1 MSAMLFLVS
10 CDRKG
15 QMVSLAEE
23 NIRQS
28 VDYPKELKIIAVS
41 EPDSAFGIHY
51 FTQKEVKG
59 MMLMMQKVSESIM
72 KRTNNMTEFN
82 PEDHYVMELAE
93 RQMRAMAGRVSGLDG
108 KSRWTTRQGTRTDC
122 PTRQN
127 AGCSS
132 IKTGK
137 TSLILL
143 KYLFPK

>member
-23 NIRQS
+23 DIRQS

-93 RQMRAMAGRVSGLDG
+93 RQMRAMSEIRAMIHQ
-108 KSRWTTRQGTRTDC
+108 TRQGTRTGF

-132 IKTGK
+132 IRTEK